1 MDVFRSDLLPE
12 MILLHFAL
20 MKDARDLHSVETYL
34 RVILRPILIKTPKKT
49 DGLKPNCLF
58 FLKGQSPGTL
68 TIMLFNNQ
76 LKQHYG

>member
-20 MKDARDLHSVETYL
+20 MKDARDLHSVDTYL
-34 RVILRPILIKTPKKT
+34 WVILRPIPIKTPKKT
-49 DGLKPNCLF
+49 D
-58 FLKGQSPGTL
+58 GQSPGTL